1 MPATHNQWAE
11 VALFTQVSIS
21 STLRRIL
28 AVPKSVVFCNF
39 SIAISVFSCS
49 ILFPSSV
56 VIDPRAPT
64 IMGIMSIFFM
74 RHNLLIS
81 LFNKSYRCLLF
92 LLPSLQFYYHQDMQR
107 LQSDISV
114 VVYQLERCWASCV
127 RSFYHIES

>member
-1 MPATHNQWAE
+1 MPAAHNQWAE

-21 STLRRIL
+21 YTLLRIL

-39 SIAISVFSCS
+39 SIAISVFSCF
-49 ILFPSSV
+49 ILFPSPV

-81 LFNKSYRCLLF
+81 LFIKSYRCSF
-92 LLPSLQFYYHQDMQR
+92 SSFPSLPFNYHQGTHATSIIRHFCCSLSTRMMSGF
-107 LQSDISV
+107 LCSIILS
-114 VVYQLERCWASCV
+114 
-127 RSFYHIES
+127 H